1 MKAVVKTGGLLAA
14 ALQQRGETTTVPFFI
29 QGTSANPVF
38 KADVKSLTNEK
49 LQQAIKN
56 PEGAIKNAKEAVKT
70 FQGIRDLFRKAP
82 KQAEQRPQQ

>member
-38 KADVKSLTNEK
+38 KADVKALTNEK
-49 LQQAIKN
+49 LQQVINN
-56 PEGAIKNAKEAVKT
+56 PEGAIKNAKDAAKT
-70 FQGIRDLFRKAP
+70 IQGIRDLFRKAP
-82 KQAEQRPQQ
+82 KQPEQQPKQ